1 MKSAA
6 SLETACRADRRL
18 PADVSFSFLTIVWCR
33 WVLYPSGA
41 YFHKLCKQREQA
53 LIQES
58 DRMEAGK
65 SLSPQFPLH
74 LWASE
79 AVISRSWRL
88 ESPASTIG
96 PAHVGGMACP
106 QHWPSHLIFLGPLSL
121 VLLLYTPS
129 HLFSPALY
137 SQDYC
142 KGAEAS
148 VLTAQRTRVCSK
160 VMVYLQG
167 TKSQIHFI
175 LIFELGC
182 FQGEGKKRL
191 GFIIVLWHFLM

>member
-6 SLETACRADRRL
+6 SLETACRTDRRL
-18 PADVSFSFLTIVWCR
+18 PADVSFSFLTIAWCR

-41 YFHKLCKQREQA
+41 YFHRLCKQREQA

-167 TKSQIHFI
+167 PSLRSTSSWSLSWDVFK
-175 LIFELGC
+175 
-182 FQGEGKKRL
+182 GKEKRGWDL
-191 GFIIVLWHFLM
+191 SLSCDIS